1 MHIAYLPNIQL
12 LVYWFYML
20 KYKLC
25 QIPDIESNI
34 DYDASPSIREKQ
46 LDRNIKGNLSLF

>member
-34 DYDASPSIREKQ
+34 DASPSIREKQ
-46 LDRNIKGNLSLF
+46 W